1 GAGGASLAPLVLEQ
15 LDLDVAAGD
24 AQERDVPGRRV
35 GDGDDLGDLAL
46 LVQPPDPQLEAELSA
61 VEVERAVEVRD
72 RDARVPRALDGPA
85 HGWTILRR
93 RERSTPRRT
102 GEAVLRWGDGLVGRR
117 PRGARR
123 RAAREQLA
131 RRRRAPG
138 SGVRGDPAAPARR
151 PRAPAV
157 AARGHRL

>member
-1 GAGGASLAPLVLEQ
+1 AELDAARDEVVVERVEVVDVQCEVPAAVVRRLGAGGASLAPLVLEQ

-35 GDGDDLGDLAL
+35 RDGHDLGDLAL
-46 LVQPPDPQLEAELSA
+46 LVQRPDPQLEAELSA

-72 RDARVPRALDGPA
+72 RDARVPRAVDGPA

-123 RAAREQLA
+123 R
-131 RRRRAPG
+131 
-138 SGVRGDPAAPARR
+138 
-151 PRAPAV
+151 
-157 AARGHRL
+157 